1 MLTSLLQC
9 SYIHPVRLNVYIVT
23 QFQRRGFLEY
33 SGPHRDPCC
42 VSQKSV
48 NLFKSRNHDL
58 NSGTSSRP
66 TSQPARY
73 LTWLSEA
80 PSPLADP
87 LDSPPSIDEGQ
98 SPDGCV
104 RSLAPRSSS
113 GPAQH
118 TEVTQDTP
126 PRPPSRRHLW
136 DQQVHAVSRAA
147 GRGIL
152 AVLTR
157 SGEGPRAKDARLRQC
172 WRIYSESCMRRR

>member
-118 TEVTQDTP
+118 TEVT
-126 PRPPSRRHLW
+126 PRYATTTSKSPPSLGSAGARCVARCGTGYTCSAYTKRRGSAC
-136 DQQVHAVSRAA
+136 QGCTSTSV
-147 GRGIL
+147 L
-152 AVLTR
+152 ADL
-157 SGEGPRAKDARLRQC
+157 L
-172 WRIYSESCMRRR
+172 